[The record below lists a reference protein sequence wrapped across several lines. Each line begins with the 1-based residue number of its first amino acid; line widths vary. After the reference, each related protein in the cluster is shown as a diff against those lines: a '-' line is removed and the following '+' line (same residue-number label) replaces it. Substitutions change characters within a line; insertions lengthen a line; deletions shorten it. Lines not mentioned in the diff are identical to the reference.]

1 MSKKIKCNNHDLLL
15 VIPQND
21 EEHVQLI
28 SQVTDLLAH
37 LKDNPE
43 CKFKEIV
50 I

>member
-1 MSKKIKCNNHDLLL
+1 MAKKISCNNHDLLL

-37 LKDNPE
+37 LKNNPQCRFRE
-43 CKFKEIV
+43 V
-50 I
+50 LV